1 MHAPVLPGLFSPVIE
16 QIDPLTSDVRP
27 VKVWKRQRQTARA
40 QYHRQRA
47 IDEEKQVEGHQAETR
62 CQQVLRIL
70 AAYWNAKQ
78 HSPTALELL
87 EWGRQKGERLFDV
100 NSIRPRLRELF
111 DAGLIDTRAKRKCSV
126 SGVVVFTWAIREIG
140 SREAR

>member
-1 MHAPVLPGLFSPVIE
+1 MVQLGLHYAADETMKPARVH
-16 QIDPLTSDVRP
+16 
-27 VKVWKRQRQTARA
+27 KAQRSTAKA
-40 QYHRQRA
+40 SYHRQRA
-47 IDEEKQVEGHQAETR
+47 IAEEQQTEGHKAETR
-62 CQQVLRIL
+62 SQQVLRIL

-111 DAGLIDTRAKRKCSV
+111 DAGLIDTRAKRKCAV
-126 SGVVVFTWAIREIG
+126 SGVVVFTWAVREIG
-140 SREAR
+140 SKEPR

>member
-1 MHAPVLPGLFSPVIE
+1 MHHAPCLPGLLDPVME
-16 QIDPLTSDVRP
+16 RLDAPA

-40 QYHRQRA
+40 VYHRQRA
-47 IDEEKQVEGHQAETR
+47 IDEEKQVEGQQAETR

-87 EWGRQKGERLFDV
+87 EWGRQQGERLFDV

-111 DAGLIDTRAKRKCSV
+111 EAGLIEARGKRKCAV
-126 SGVVVFTWAIREIG
+126 SGVVVYTWAIREIG
-140 SREAR
+140 SKEAR

>member
-70 AAYWNAKQ
+70 AAYWNAKNE
-78 HSPTALELL
+78 SPTALELL
-87 EWGRQKGERLFDV
+87 EFGRQRGERLFDV
-100 NSIRPRLRELF
+100 NSIRPRLFELVETN
-111 DAGLIDTRAKRKCSV
+111 LIEARGKRKCRV
-126 SGVVVFTWAIREIG
+126 SGVMVHTWAVREMG
-140 SREAR
+140 SAEPR